1 VTHAEPKENTMRS
14 LRPALLLIMGLGLAG
29 CVGVNDGYYRQ
40 PYGSTFSGNSGFVT
54 PYRYP
59 SPSTGYLYDQSHRS
73 WQGNTY
79 RWGQTYRQGQ
89 GYAPNRNYGQGQSN
103 NPNRGNPPG
112 HNNPPGRRNR
122 PNSD

>member
-1 VTHAEPKENTMRS
+1 MH
-14 LRPALLLIMGLGLAG
+14 LLHPAVLVIAGLGLTG

-59 SPSTGYLYDQSHRS
+59 SPSSGYLYDQSHRS

-79 RWGQTYRQGQ
+79 RPSPTYRSGPYYYRQNPR
-89 GYAPNRNYGQGQSN
+89 YAPNRNYGQGRSN

-112 HNNPPGRRNR
+112 RGNR